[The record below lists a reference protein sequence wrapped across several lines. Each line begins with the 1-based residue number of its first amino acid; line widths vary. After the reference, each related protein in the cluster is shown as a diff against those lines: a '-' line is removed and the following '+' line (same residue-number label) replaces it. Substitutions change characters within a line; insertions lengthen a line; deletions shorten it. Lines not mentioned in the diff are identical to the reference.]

1 MLGNV
6 GGLATVKEIRHFSL
20 MDFKKFMLLYVGNHN
35 SMWEGNLVEMQAQV
49 RLRFRH
55 SRISPLV
62 QPGLMARSE
71 PH

>member
-55 SRISPLV
+55 S
-62 QPGLMARSE
+62 
-71 PH
+71 